1 MNARLLALIG
11 GVVTLAGGLAG
22 LFGPEQALPWIGF
35 EKMASNPAWS
45 IGEVRA
51 TYGGL
56 FIVIGVYGL
65 LSALDPVVHRGRLLM
80 IGLMWWGVA
89 GGRALGA
96 SLDGNPGVLVWG
108 YLAFETLLGGLF
120 VAASATAQ
128 TSLEASTNA
137 AATPVV

>member
-1 MNARLLALIG
+1 MMNARVLALIG
-11 GVVTLAGGLAG
+11 GVVTLVGGLAG

-35 EKMASNPAWS
+35 RAVEPIAWS
-45 IGEVRA
+45 LGEVRA

-56 FIVIGVYGL
+56 FVVIGVYGL
-65 LSALDPVVHRGRLLM
+65 LAALDPVAHRGRLLM

-108 YLAFETLLGGLF
+108 YLVGETLLGGLF

-128 TSLEASTNA
+128 TSLAASTGVA
-137 AATPVV
+137 PTPAV